1 MIWFV
6 LIYIGSVILGTL
18 VCSYYLWKYDKIV
31 LIKDS

>member
-1 MIWFV
+1 MIYFV

-18 VCSYYLWKYDKIV
+18 VSCYYLWKYDKII